1 MTQIAKFYVA
11 GVQFHELK
19 TIAHEI
25 NNGDFLQLVLEPTNQ
40 YDPNAV
46 QIHFKDVMLGF
57 VPKKFSAMVSGYIT
71 IEPVTCM
78 VVNIDMKRKTYEQLE
93 VELTVED

>member
-1 MTQIAKFYVA
+1 MQIAKFYVA

-19 TIAHEI
+19 QIADKIEPGS
-25 NNGDFLQLVLEPTNQ
+25 NLLLTAEPTNQ

-46 QIHFKDVMLGF
+46 RIEFDAFMLGY
-57 VPKKFSAMVSGYIT
+57 VPKKFSAMVSGYLT
-71 IEPVTCM
+71 IEPVTCT
-78 VVNIDMKRKTYEQLE
+78 VLAIDMKRKTYEQLE